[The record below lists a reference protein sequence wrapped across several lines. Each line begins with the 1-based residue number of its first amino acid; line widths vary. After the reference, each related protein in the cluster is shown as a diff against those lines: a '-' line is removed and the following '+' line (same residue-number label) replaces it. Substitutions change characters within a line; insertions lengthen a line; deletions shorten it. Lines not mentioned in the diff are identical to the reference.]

1 MVFENAQL
9 FCGCNNYSN
18 DRACKLLARS
28 DDIPTL
34 DVHPVC
40 RGIASQ
46 STLEVG
52 LQGTNFDQCL
62 QSEEEVRDQLKQA
75 WPTFSAEDKRH
86 CVALAKTGG
95 ESSYTKLVTCL
106 EMARDVRALR
116 STEAASSSRAGTGQ
130 ASSLPSAPAV
140 RPAPANSPAS
150 RSSSAKEPANSDVDS
165 TLKELQRLT
174 ADAQNARID
183 AQNARASEALTQRK
197 LADTEADLKRAKDEA
212 GRTSKEAEQARAD
225 TKAAR

>member
-1 MVFENAQL
+1 MRQL

-130 ASSLPSAPAV
+130 ASSLPSAV

-174 ADAQNARID
+174 AD